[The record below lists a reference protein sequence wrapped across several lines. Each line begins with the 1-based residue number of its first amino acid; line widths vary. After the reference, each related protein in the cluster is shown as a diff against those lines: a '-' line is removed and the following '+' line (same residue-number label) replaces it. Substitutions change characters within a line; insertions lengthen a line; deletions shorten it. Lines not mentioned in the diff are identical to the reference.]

1 MEKKN
6 QNSRFQEL
14 VKKMEAL
21 KENEKGQ
28 LKGGFT
34 SLNSE
39 IASEPISTTD
49 YNAAAYCTCSGSGS
63 NVNRAQH
70 CICS

>member
-1 MEKKN
+1 
-6 QNSRFQEL
+6 
-14 VKKMEAL
+14 MEAL